1 MESCKLM
8 MALSELVMK
17 SLYPDKIFN
26 AAHSFSIFEIR
37 KYYQNEPN
45 LSNLNSRHNFPCIM
59 EDQTYVVNLNE
70 N

>member
-1 MESCKLM
+1 MME
-8 MALSELVMK
+8 LSELVMK
-17 SLYPDKIFN
+17 SLYPDTIFN
-26 AAHSFSIFEIR
+26 AARSFSIFEIP

-59 EDQTYVVNLNE
+59 EDRTYVVNLNE